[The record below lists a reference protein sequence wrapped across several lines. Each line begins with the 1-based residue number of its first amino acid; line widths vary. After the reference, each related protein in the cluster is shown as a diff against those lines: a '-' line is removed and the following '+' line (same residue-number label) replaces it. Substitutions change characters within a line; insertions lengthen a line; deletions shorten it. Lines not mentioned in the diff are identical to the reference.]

1 MSLGL
6 RTSSNRVINFS
17 FGFGLTEDSP
27 DVLMGFNIPVDFT
40 GFKPGA

>member
-1 MSLGL
+1 
-6 RTSSNRVINFS
+6 VVNFS

-27 DVLMGFNIPVDFT
+27 DVLMGFNVPVDFT